1 MRWRDPLRWLETLLR
16 AGLWG
21 LESRLA
27 LVTIAALA
35 LLIAVAIVWWDS
47 SDEVRNFGLIA
58 AAVIALPL
66 AIWRS
71 RVSERQAET
80 AHQALLDERYHRA
93 IEMLAGA
100 DIATRRAAV
109 RTLQRLAEAYPQ
121 EYGEQVGILL
131 SQGDLEESQEQGND
145 DQRPTDAP

>member
-1 MRWRDPLRWLETLLR
+1 MSWIDPLRWLEALLR
-16 AGLWG
+16 SALWR

-27 LVTIAALA
+27 LVTIAALV
-35 LLIAVAIVWWDS
+35 LLITVAIIWWDS

-80 AHQALLDERYHRA
+80 AHQTLLDERFNRA
-93 IEMLAGA
+93 VDWLLSPHAGV
-100 DIATRRAAV
+100 RGAAIL
-109 RTLQRLAEAYPQ
+109 TLRQLAEDYPDR
-121 EYGEQVGILL
+121 YALAVITMLTSGERLTSPEV
-131 SQGDLEESQEQGND
+131 D
-145 DQRPTDAP
+145 DDDEALA

>member
-1 MRWRDPLRWLETLLR
+1 MRWIDPLRWLETLLR

-27 LVTIAALA
+27 LVTIAGLA
-35 LLIAVAIVWWDS
+35 LLIAVAAFWWDS

-80 AHQALLDERYHRA
+80 AHQTLLDERFNRA
-93 IEMLAGA
+93 VNWLSSPDAGV
-100 DIATRRAAV
+100 RSAAIL
-109 RTLQRLAEAYPQ
+109 TLQRLAEDYPDR
-121 EYGEQVGILL
+121 YALAVITMLTSGERLT
-131 SQGDLEESQEQGND
+131 SPESDDD
-145 DQRPTDAP
+145 DQEEPA

>member
-1 MRWRDPLRWLETLLR
+1 MSWTDPLRWIEGLLR
-16 AGLWG
+16 AALWR

-35 LLIAVAIVWWDS
+35 LLITVAIIWWDS

-80 AHQALLDERYHRA
+80 AHQTLLDERFNRA
-93 IEMLAGA
+93 VDWLLSPHAG
-100 DIATRRAAV
+100 V
-109 RTLQRLAEAYPQ
+109 RGTAILTLRQLAEDYPDR
-121 EYGEQVGILL
+121 YALAVITMLTSGERLTSPEV
-131 SQGDLEESQEQGND
+131 D
-145 DQRPTDAP
+145 DDDEALA